1 MKAAKKFTK
10 NNFYQFICLL
20 SGAASAFHYEKVL
33 SIIGKYQCN
42 WNVLNIRDNFLIKE
56 KNLAIKIVLSK
67 EW

>member
-1 MKAAKKFTK
+1 MKAEKKFTK

-42 WNVLNIRDNFLIKE
+42 WNVLNIIKE